1 MSFATVND
9 PHTEAA
15 TSMPPTEHPTKSSYK
30 SHRKKY
36 LKMRQGFKEKMRQ
49 SNSLFEEEQHAT
61 RIADRLQEQND
72 QLLDLLLTLNT
83 SIRIPPPLRY
93 ALSPTPSPS
102 AVPDLEPDN
111 AEPPTALS
119 AAQFAHAA
127 LEEAHQELAQGKIS
141 PTRYDELSSQLKP
154 YVTNTVPLPSL
165 FAHTPHTSLENTS
178 AADTVPEKP
187 SLSAD
192 MSVSSDTLTYLSS
205 SHEAS
210 YLANIDAA
218 LASSDPDAAFAA
230 LKKEHQLSVKDTHK
244 DNLLRNPTSAYNWL
258 RKHKP
263 DVFSGMS
270 GGGAGLPSDLAGEE
284 RKQALKPSPKPNT
297 SHPRANREAKGE
309 NGGTGHGRKERASAA
324 HAKVEPE
331 MLDDEGNLISGGLDG
346 AGSLRGAKRKRGE
359 DDAYRPKGG
368 SSRPGKR
375 KRAGTGGGGG
385 KGGRAST
392 GGGGGGPMEE

>member
-1 MSFATVND
+1 
-9 PHTEAA
+9 
-15 TSMPPTEHPTKSSYK
+15 
-30 SHRKKY
+30 
-36 LKMRQGFKEKMRQ
+36 MRQGFKEKMRQ

-61 RIADRLQEQND
+61 RIANRLQEQND

-93 ALSPTPSPS
+93 TLSPTPSPS

-111 AEPPTALS
+111 PEPPTALS

-165 FAHTPHTSLENTS
+165 FAHTPHTILENAIPAETI
-178 AADTVPEKP
+178 TVPPEKP
-187 SLSAD
+187 SLPTD
-192 MSVSSDTLTYLSS
+192 PSVASDTLTYLSS
-205 SHEAS
+205 THETS
-210 YLANIDAA
+210 YLASIDAA

-230 LKKEHQLSVKDTHK
+230 LKKEHHLSVKDTHK

-270 GGGAGLPSDLAGEE
+270 GGAGGSNALPSDLAGAGEE
-284 RKQALKPSPKPNT
+284 RKQAAAAAKPSPKPNT
-297 SHPRANREAKGE
+297 SHPRAGGGREAKGE
-309 NGGTGHGRKERASAA
+309 NSSSSRKERASAA
-324 HAKVEPE
+324 AAAHHHAKAVEPE
-331 MLDDEGNLISGGLDG
+331 MLDEEGNVIS
-346 AGSLRGAKRKRGE
+346 
-359 DDAYRPKGG
+359 
-368 SSRPGKR
+368 
-375 KRAGTGGGGG
+375 
-385 KGGRAST
+385 
-392 GGGGGGPMEE
+392 